1 MANNRFNMQVTP
13 KGYKAGGKV
22 SPTKKAGPKAAR
34 SPSKQQRKMGASP
47 GAMAKKKNKD
57 LTSNITGKKLTNKT
71 AIDKI
76 NKTKAKYSALKES
89 ANSNNPMRT
98 DRVFRTGS
106 VNYRRPED
114 AIEFYGN
121 KGRREGLAEKAMN
134 RRIEVLKNNMA
145 TGGRIKKMGGGMM
158 QRPMYKK
165 GSEVKSMYKPYNRK
179 DLLEGAEKAKER
191 NKKQDARKKE
201 INEAAKKFKVGG
213 GGKYKYGPHKVDV
226 NRRAT
231 ESLLGRGKIQEKII
245 KFADKFDK
253 KQEEKRKNK
262 KAMGGRI
269 RKMGGGSL
277 KAVPAGNKGLKKL
290 PTEVRNKMGFMKKG
304 GVVSDTKKKQ
314 FKANQ
319 AGQKATNKKAMKVA
333 KGVLNVAFPAV
344 GASEIGKKITR
355 KFKGDK

>member
-1 MANNRFNMQVTP
+1 MRRFYNKGAKGLSGGQV
-13 KGYKAGGKV
+13 KLD
-22 SPTKKAGPKAAR
+22 
-34 SPSKQQRKMGASP
+34 KMG
-47 GAMAKKKNKD
+47 NND
-57 LTSNITGKKLTNKT
+57 GK
-71 AIDKI
+71 I
-76 NKTKAKYSALKES
+76 S
-89 ANSNNPMRT
+89 
-98 DRVFRTGS
+98 G
-106 VNYRRPED
+106 ED
-114 AIEFYGN
+114 FAVI
-121 KGRREGLAEKAMN
+121 RSR
-134 RRIEVLKNNMA
+134 
-145 TGGRIKKMGGGMM
+145 KMGGGMM
-158 QRPMYKK
+158 KRPMYKAGTPKK
-165 GSEVKSMYKPYNRK
+165 GNETMYKPYNRK
-179 DLLEGAEKAKER
+179 NLLESAKKAKER

-333 KGVLNVAFPAV
+333 KT
-344 GASEIGKKITR
+344 IGKIIYPQYAAGDVASIVKK